1 MASTLLAALPS
12 LHGTVAG
19 IGVAFISAFLIQ
31 AQQKIHEISDRA
43 EDLLDEMKEYASP
56 DFHFQSRDLELLDAE
71 GRLCW
76 PKVQQALRGI
86 RDNCLRLG
94 GAWRFESLPLELQ
107 LSMCQDLLSILYRLH
122 VSYPF
127 AGRSLIASRQSEA
140 YDFESVSDEDRL
152 NALRE
157 RVDFLSYIWASGKD
171 GIIALAIR
179 AMEVELGQ
187 SQADAD
193 RRFTQSKLDNV
204 NEPAWDEAR
213 SRKFWQ
219 ATVQQPASY
228 DRMVVSAF
236 QRMFSF
242 REKYVSAYEEV
253 VKVKRKINQRYK
265 FKEVSQAC
273 LFALLWVFGFGV
285 VVPLLVLELESNLM
299 RPPPVFTPYFVL
311 AVSIVPYCIG
321 WTRAFHWVKK
331 MKGG

>member
-43 EDLLDEMKEYASP
+43 DDLLEEMKEYASP
-56 DFHFQSRDLELLDAE
+56 DFHFQSRDLELLDSE
-71 GRLCW
+71 GRICW
-76 PKVQQALRGI
+76 PKVQQALRSI
-86 RDNCLRLG
+86 RDNCLRVG
-94 GAWRFESLPLELQ
+94 DAWRFESLSRELQ
-107 LSMCQDLLSILYRLH
+107 LSMCQDLIAILYRLH

-127 AGRSLIASRQSEA
+127 TGFSLIASGQSET
-140 YDFESVSDEDRL
+140 YDFESIADEDRL
-152 NALRE
+152 RTLKE
-157 RVDFLSYIWASGKD
+157 RTDFLAYIWGGAKD
-171 GIIALAIR
+171 GIIALATR

-187 SQADAD
+187 SQAEAD
-193 RRFTQSKLDNV
+193 RRFAQSKSDNV
-204 NEPAWDEAR
+204 NEPAWDEAW

-219 ATVQQPASY
+219 DTVQQPPKY

-236 QRMFSF
+236 HRMISF

-253 VKVKRKINQRYK
+253 VEVKRRISERYK
-265 FKEVSQAC
+265 FKEVSLAC

-311 AVSIVPYCIG
+311 VLSIIPYCIG
-321 WTRAFHWVKK
+321 WYKVYRWVKD
-331 MKGG
+331 MRGG